1 MRQFFLPHNQRNE
14 ILKKMGLVL
23 VLAAFALSGSAF
35 AQDPLDFNY
44 IGLFL
49 TPAGYLDPIAHDGS
63 GSCGAVLEDSPFT
76 AFVVLS
82 KLTNPQVWG
91 WEAKIYPDNMLEL
104 GVTVY
109 GNHVDAGSRPNEH
122 IVGLA
127 TPLNAVNGAVVV
139 AEIQYLVSSLSNDI
153 NFPSYAVV
161 EGVYFSLIDPI
172 QGFPAY
178 LEAPGSPGVALHGTL
193 GHPSQDGL
201 PQLIM
206 NGDCLGVG
214 VEDASFGSVKSLYR

>member
-1 MRQFFLPHNQRNE
+1 M
-14 ILKKMGLVL
+14 KKMVLVL
-23 VLAAFALSGSAF
+23 TLAAFALSGSAF
-35 AQDPLDFNY
+35 AQDPSYVNN
-44 IGLFL
+44 IGMFL
-49 TPAGYLDPIAHDGS
+49 TPAGHLDPTNIDGT
-63 GSCGAVLEDSPFT
+63 GSCGSVLEDTPFT

-82 KLTNPQVWG
+82 KLTNPEVWG

-109 GNHVDAGSRPNEH
+109 GDHVDAGSRANEH

-127 TPLNAVNGAVVV
+127 TPLVADGEGAVVV
-139 AEIQYLVSSLSNDI
+139 AEIQYLVNSFYNDI
-153 NFPSYAVV
+153 SFPSYAFV
-161 EGVYFSLIDPI
+161 EGVYFSLLDPI
-172 QGFPAY
+172 KGPPAY
-178 LEAPGSPGVALHGTL
+178 LEAPGSAGVALHGTL
-193 GHPSQDGL
+193 GDPQQDGL

>member
-1 MRQFFLPHNQRNE
+1 MKL
-14 ILKKMGLVL
+14 MGLIL
-23 VLAAFALSGSAF
+23 VLAAFVLSVSAL
-35 AQDPLDFNY
+35 AQDPAEYDK

-49 TPAGYLDPIAHDGS
+49 TPGGYENPIAHDGT
-63 GSCGAVLEDSPFT
+63 GSCGDALEDSPFT
-76 AFVVLS
+76 AFVVLFR
-82 KLTNPQVWG
+82 LFNPEVWG
-91 WEAKIYPDNMLEL
+91 WEAKIFPDNMLEL
-104 GVTVY
+104 GVTIY
-109 GNHVDAGSRPNEH
+109 GDYVDAGSRPNEH

-127 TPLNAVNGAVVV
+127 APLVAVHGAVVI
-139 AEIQYLVSSLSNDI
+139 AEIQYLISSIYNDI

-161 EGVYFSLIDPI
+161 EGVYFSLIDPV

-178 LEAPGSPGVALHGTL
+178 LDAPGSSGVVLHGTL
-193 GHPSQDGL
+193 GHPLQDGL